1 MEFTKITRW
10 LYRSEDYD
18 LRYRAGSWRVWYR
31 ADETLVAQVAG
42 IEEAKKIVFQM
53 TDNPRFFPP
62 TEGEEWEDFR
72 PIKRSEMNVNR
83 LFIKYLSPE
92 HVVDFAGP
100 SLGLKLTPR
109 TGRIQNRLSDKSARC
124 FQLEIP
130 QRFLPALVLS
140 IRRLVS
146 LTPQKKY
153 EIIEKYLANTARPE
167 AQD

>member
-1 MEFTKITRW
+1 MKIATKKIKERDPDDSLFGLLTA
-10 LYRSEDYD
+10 YKTNSTYV
-18 LRYRAGSWRVWYR
+18 RVLLNE
-31 ADETLVAQVAG
+31 ET
-42 IEEAKKIVFQM
+42 KKIVFQM

>member
-1 MEFTKITRW
+1 MKIATKKIKERDPDDSLFGLLTA
-10 LYRSEDYD
+10 YKTNSTYV
-18 LRYRAGSWRVWYR
+18 RVLLNE
-31 ADETLVAQVAG
+31 ET
-42 IEEAKKIVFQM
+42 KKIVFQM
-53 TDNPRFFPP
+53 TDNPRFFPS
-62 TEGEEWEDFR
+62 TQGEAWEDFR

-109 TGRIQNRLSDKSARC
+109 TGRIQNLLADRSVRC

-130 QRFLPALVLS
+130 QRLLPALVLS

>member
-1 MEFTKITRW
+1 MKIATKKIKERDPDDSLFGLLTA
-10 LYRSEDYD
+10 YKANSTYV
-18 LRYRAGSWRVWYR
+18 RVLLNE
-31 ADETLVAQVAG
+31 ET
-42 IEEAKKIVFQM
+42 KKIVFQM
-53 TDNPRFFPP
+53 TDNPRFFPS
-62 TEGEEWEDFR
+62 TEGEAWEDFR
-72 PIKRSEMNVNR
+72 QIKRSEMNVNR

-92 HVVDFAGP
+92 HVIEFAGP
-100 SLGLKLTPR
+100 NLGLKLTPR
-109 TGRIQNRLSDKSARC
+109 TGRIQNLLSDKSARC

-130 QRFLPALVLS
+130 QRLLPSLVLS